1 MIFSLDFEHLVAISA
16 PHWNP
21 VQHISMAGGLRSFQY
36 PHSIPL
42 IGYATEQS
50 LEFPTLLTGPIL
62 FFLII
67 MEYLQQKGLDGLKLY
82 VITLITS

>member
-21 VQHISMAGGLRSFQY
+21 VQHISMAGGLRNFQY

-50 LEFPTLLTGPIL
+50 LEFPTLLTGVNTE
-62 FFLII
+62 FLIV
-67 MEYLQQKGLDGLKLY
+67 MNF
-82 VITLITS
+82 